1 MKKRVI
7 FIVLLIIASLISIML
22 GAQDFSVTNALQI
35 GSSDYH
41 LLIYSRIPR
50 LLAVVV
56 TGAGLSIAGKI
67 MQTMTGN
74 RFVSPTTAGT
84 MEWCKLGILMSIL
97 FFGGQSMMLKMFFA
111 FLIALA
117 GSLLFVQLLQRMPLK
132 SPVMVPLIGLMLG
145 NVVSSFTSYLAF
157 RYDLVQNISSWLQG
171 NFSLVVKGR
180 YELLYLGIP
189 LVALAYLYA
198 KKFTIAGMGE
208 SFAKNLG
215 LNHKG
220 IMMVGF
226 VIVAFLASI
235 ITVSVGSIAFIGLI
249 IPNIVSI
256 YYGDDLKNTLFD
268 TALLGGLFLLCCDI
282 LSRILVYPYEV
293 SVSVIVSVI
302 GGAIFLFLLFQK
314 NKEGVAS

>member
-1 MKKRVI
+1 MKKRIV
-7 FIVLLIIASLISIML
+7 FIIILIIASFLSIML
-22 GAQDFSVTNALQI
+22 GAQDFSLRGALVRD
-35 GSSDYH
+35 SADYQ

-50 LLAVVV
+50 LLAVLV
-56 TGAGLSIAGKI
+56 TGAGLSISGKI

-84 MEWCKLGILMSIL
+84 MEWCKFGILLSII
-97 FFGGQSMMLKMFFA
+97 FFGGQSMMLKMIFA
-111 FLIALA
+111 FIIALF
-117 GSLLFVQLLQRMPLK
+117 GSLLFVQLLQRIPLK

-145 NVVSSFTSYLAF
+145 NVVSSLTAYISF

-189 LVALAYLYA
+189 FVILAYLYA

-215 LNHKG
+215 LNYRF
-220 IMMVGF
+220 ITIVGF

-235 ITVSVGSIAFIGLI
+235 ITVSVGSIAFLGLI

-256 YYGDDLKNTLFD
+256 YYGDDLKHTLFD
-268 TALLGGLFLLCCDI
+268 TALLGGIFLLFCDI
-282 LSRILVYPYEV
+282 LSRIIVYPYEI
-293 SVSVIVSVI
+293 SVSVIVSVL

-314 NKEGVAS
+314 NKEGGTA

>member
-1 MKKRVI
+1 MI
-7 FIVLLIIASLISIML
+7 
-22 GAQDFSVTNALQI
+22 
-35 GSSDYH
+35 H
-41 LLIYSRIPR
+41 
-50 LLAVVV
+50 
-56 TGAGLSIAGKI
+56 
-67 MQTMTGN
+67 
-74 RFVSPTTAGT
+74 
-84 MEWCKLGILMSIL
+84 
-97 FFGGQSMMLKMFFA
+97 KMFFA

-189 LVALAYLYA
+189 LVALAYFYA

-220 IMMVGF
+220 ITMVGF

-256 YYGDDLKNTLFD
+256 YYGDDLKHTLFD

-282 LSRILVYPYEV
+282 LSRIIVHPYEV

-314 NKEGVAS
+314 NKEGAIS

>member
-35 GSSDYH
+35 GSSDYQ

-220 IMMVGF
+220 ITMVGF

-256 YYGDDLKNTLFD
+256 SYGDDLKNTLFD

-282 LSRILVYPYEV
+282 LSRILVHPYEV

-314 NKEGVAS
+314 NKEGAAS